1 MRVLFLPVLSLGLL
15 SAACSKAPR
24 QSDEQAIAQVEAIQN
39 ERAPARE
46 VAPEPIL
53 YPDIMQGK
61 LIAAGCNFVADGG
74 GMGAILMA
82 QADRGVIK
90 LGGHLVALAADKGSA
105 RMPLGSWSHYVGRD
119 YALTFTRI
127 EGASA
132 SASASAGTPSGGS
145 VQAQTFRA
153 QVVISDADARAVYA
167 AKGEAQCKSS

>member
-46 VAPEPIL
+46 VVPEPIL

-74 GMGAILMA
+74 GMGAVLMA

-127 EGASA
+127 GGASA
-132 SASASAGTPSGGS
+132 SASASASTPSGGG
-145 VQAQTFRA
+145 VQAQAFRA

>member
-1 MRVLFLPVLSLGLL
+1 MRALFLPVLSLGLL

-46 VAPEPIL
+46 VVPEPIL

-74 GMGAILMA
+74 GMGAVLMA

-132 SASASAGTPSGGS
+132 SASASTPSGGS

>member
-74 GMGAILMA
+74 GMGAVLMA

-132 SASASAGTPSGGS
+132 SASASASTPSGGS

>member
-24 QSDEQAIAQVEAIQN
+24 QSDEQAVAQVEAAQN

-127 EGASA
+127 EGGSA

>member
-74 GMGAILMA
+74 GMGAVLMA

-132 SASASAGTPSGGS
+132 SASASAPSGGG
-145 VQAQTFRA
+145 VQAQAFRA

>member
-132 SASASAGTPSGGS
+132 SASASAGTPFGGS

>member
-1 MRVLFLPVLSLGLL
+1 MRALFLPVLSLGLL

-24 QSDEQAIAQVEAIQN
+24 QSDEQAVAQVEAIQN

-74 GMGAILMA
+74 GMGAVLMA

-132 SASASAGTPSGGS
+132 SASASASTPSGGS

>member
-46 VAPEPIL
+46 VVPEPIL

-74 GMGAILMA
+74 GMGAVLMA

-132 SASASAGTPSGGS
+132 SASASASSGGG
-145 VQAQTFRA
+145 VQAQAFRA
-153 QVVISDADARAVYA
+153 QVVLSDADARAVYA

>member
-74 GMGAILMA
+74 GMGAVLMA

-127 EGASA
+127 EGGSA
-132 SASASAGTPSGGS
+132 SASASVPSGGG
-145 VQAQTFRA
+145 VQAQAFRA